1 MWEINEPKPVKLI
14 IGILAADENSLQ
26 AAIESTIAQF
36 GAPDLT
42 SRIFP
47 FTQTE
52 YYAGQTGGNIL
63 RQFVSFG
70 KLIDPG
76 ELSMIKLKTNDI
88 EEKLAKKLALPFPR
102 PVNLDPGT
110 IEPAKLI
117 LASTKNFS
125 HRIYI
130 GDNIYAELTLSYS
143 KGQWE
148 SYKYTFPDYKEPR
161 YHDHLSK
168 VRQRLVEQLREMK
181 AK

>member
-1 MWEINEPKPVKLI
+1 MWEVSEPKPVKLI

-26 AAIESTIAQF
+26 AGLENTIAQF
-36 GAPDLT
+36 GARDLT
-42 SRIFP
+42 SQVFP

-52 YYAGQTGGNIL
+52 YYENQTGDDIL
-63 RQFVSFG
+63 RQFVSFD

-76 ELSMIKLKTNDI
+76 ELSRIKLKTNDI

-102 PVNLDPGT
+102 PVNLDPGM

-130 GDNIYAELTLSYS
+130 GDNIYAELTLSYC
-143 KGQWE
+143 KGEWE
-148 SYKYTFPDYKEPR
+148 SYKYTFPDYKETR
-161 YHDHLSK
+161 YHEFFSR
-168 VRQRLVEQLREMK
+168 VRDRLVEQLREMK
-181 AK
+181 N

>member
-1 MWEINEPKPVKLI
+1 MWEVNEPKPVKLI

-26 AAIESTIAQF
+26 AGLESTIAQF
-36 GAPDLT
+36 GAQDLT
-42 SRIFP
+42 SQVFG

-52 YYAGQTGGNIL
+52 YYKDQTGDNIL
-63 RQFVSFG
+63 RQFVSFD

-76 ELSMIKLKTNDI
+76 ELSKIKLKTNGI

-102 PVNLDPGT
+102 PVNLDPGM

-130 GDNIYAELTLSYS
+130 GDNIYAELTLSYR
-143 KGQWE
+143 KGEWE
-148 SYKYTFPDYKEPR
+148 SYKYTFPDYKETR
-161 YHDHLSK
+161 YHEFFSR
-168 VRQRLVEQLREMK
+168 VRDRLVEQLREMK
-181 AK
+181 N

>member
-1 MWEINEPKPVKLI
+1 MWEVNEPKPVKLI

-26 AAIESTIAQF
+26 AGLESTIAQF
-36 GAPDLT
+36 GAQDLT
-42 SRIFP
+42 SQVFG

-52 YYAGQTGGNIL
+52 YYKDQTGDNIL
-63 RQFVSFG
+63 RQFVSFD

-76 ELSMIKLKTNDI
+76 ELPKIKLKTNDI

-102 PVNLDPGT
+102 PVNLDPGM

-130 GDNIYAELTLSYS
+130 GDNIYAELTLSYC
-143 KGQWE
+143 KGEWE
-148 SYKYTFPDYKEPR
+148 SYKYTFPDYRETR
-161 YHDHLSK
+161 YHDFFSR
-168 VRQRLVEQLREMK
+168 VRDRLVEQLREMK
-181 AK
+181 N

>member
-1 MWEINEPKPVKLI
+1 MWEVNEPKPVKLI

-26 AAIESTIAQF
+26 AGLESTIAQF

-42 SRIFP
+42 SQVFG

-52 YYAGQTGGNIL
+52 YYKDQTGDNIL
-63 RQFVSFG
+63 RQFVSFD

-76 ELSMIKLKTNDI
+76 ELSKIKLKTNDI

-102 PVNLDPGT
+102 PVNLDPGM

-130 GDNIYAELTLSYS
+130 GDNIYAELTLSYC
-143 KGQWE
+143 KGEWE
-148 SYKYTFPDYKEPR
+148 SYKYTFPDYKETR
-161 YHDHLSK
+161 YHEFFSR
-168 VRQRLVEQLREMK
+168 VRDRLVEQLREMK
-181 AK
+181 N